1 MAGLQRVCDCFAE
14 PIEGYNAVP
23 FGFGLPLVIRVF
35 PGLLCG
41 DGQNGEI
48 RAIVADLPLLWIFSE
63 EAYELT

>member
-1 MAGLQRVCDCFAE
+1 
-14 PIEGYNAVP
+14 
-23 FGFGLPLVIRVF
+23 
-35 PGLLCG
+35 LLCG